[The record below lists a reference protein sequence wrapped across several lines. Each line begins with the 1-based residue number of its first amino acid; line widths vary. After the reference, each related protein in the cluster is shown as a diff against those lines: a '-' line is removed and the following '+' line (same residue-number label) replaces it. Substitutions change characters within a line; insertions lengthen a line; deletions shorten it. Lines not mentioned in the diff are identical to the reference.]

1 MNGES
6 FPTDCQPG
14 KRERERKER
23 DKSMNQDKTHGQ
35 RMKSGGHVAK
45 IRIESFI

>member
-1 MNGES
+1 MEKVS
-6 FPTDCQPG
+6 QLTASPV
-14 KRERERKER
+14 RERERKER

-45 IRIESFI
+45 IRIGSFI